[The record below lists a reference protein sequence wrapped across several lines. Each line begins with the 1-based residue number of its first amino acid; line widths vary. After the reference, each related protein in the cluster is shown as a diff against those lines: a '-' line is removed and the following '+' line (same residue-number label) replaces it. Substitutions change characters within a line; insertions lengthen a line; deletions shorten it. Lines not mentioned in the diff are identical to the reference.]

1 MNNKRTLL
9 ICDNDYAFLNEIEK
23 NLANE
28 GYDVDTIDNASELI
42 PTAIRLQPHV
52 IIVNPDTQGFN
63 ENDVCK
69 HIMQEQR
76 IEVILLL
83 DRHSTARAQIGN
95 CPVEDVITK
104 PVEIGNLVNLLAKHT
119 SVNQ

>member
-95 CPVEDVITK
+95 CQVEDVITK